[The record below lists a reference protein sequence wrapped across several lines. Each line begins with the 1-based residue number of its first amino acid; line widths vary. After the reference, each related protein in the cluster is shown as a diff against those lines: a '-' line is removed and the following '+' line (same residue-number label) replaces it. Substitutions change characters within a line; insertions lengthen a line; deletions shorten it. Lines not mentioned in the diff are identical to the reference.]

1 MPVVIKKQTMA
12 YRDTDGNYV
21 FFNAVAQEGTK
32 QQLAEIAAAG
42 AEQIA
47 NMEQTVNDA
56 LQEAKDS
63 GEFDGPTGPNGA
75 TFMPTVNSAG
85 VISWTNNGGLP
96 NPQPQNIM
104 GPEGKQGPQGAP
116 GVTPV
121 RGVDYWT
128 SADVQNLTDAAI
140 NAVLDAYPAA
150 EGEGF

>member
-1 MPVVIKKQTMA
+1 MPAVIKKQTMA
-12 YRDTDGNYV
+12 YRDKDGNYY
-21 FFNAVAQEGTK
+21 FFNAVAQEGTAR
-32 QQLAEIAAAG
+32 QLAEIAAEG
-42 AEQIA
+42 AAQIA
-47 NMEQTVNDA
+47 NMQQTVADA

-63 GEFDGPTGPNGA
+63 GEFDGPTGP
-75 TFMPTVNSAG
+75 TFMPEINSAG